1 MFSHSQKSELV
12 TAIKGRGEI
21 PLKFV
26 YISKAGK
33 NRWDKIAKTRSS
45 KNVRGINTVEGNLL
59 NAKVS
64 DFLNSFKNL
73 DKLNIIDIGPG
84 NGYPVMPLL
93 QPLNKLGVK
102 FRYVPI
108 DISDEM
114 LNLAVENIRVAF
126 PGIEIKPIR
135 LDFELGNFAEET
147 YKLRE
152 GRFQNLMLFLGST
165 LGNQSDRSR
174 VLTNFRDSMTSDDFL
189 IIGVELVN
197 LHKIDKLL
205 KHYDNKYVADLV
217 FGVAEELGIKLEDGK
232 YEVLFNNET
241 HQVEMYFYFGKIVR
255 INFEGDAIS
264 FEKDDK
270 LLLAHSH
277 KFTEWIFA
285 KALSEVG
292 FRLELMTTS
301 SEKGYSLVMCQPQRF
316 NY

>member
-1 MFSHSQKSELV
+1 MFSHSQKSELI

-26 YISKAGK
+26 YISKAGTE
-33 NRWDKIAKTRSS
+33 RWDKIAKIRSRE
-45 KNVRGINTVEGNLL
+45 NVRGINSIEGHLL

-64 DFLNSFKNL
+64 DFLNSFKKL
-73 DKLNIIDIGPG
+73 EKLNIIDIGPG

-93 QPLNKLGVK
+93 HPLKKLGVQ
-102 FRYVPI
+102 FRYVPV

-114 LNLAVENIRVAF
+114 INLAVENIKIEF
-126 PGIEIKPIR
+126 PDIEIKTVH

-152 GRFQNLMLFLGST
+152 GGFQNLMLFLGST

-205 KHYDNKYVADLV
+205 KYYEGKDVENFV
-217 FGVAEELGIKLEDGK
+217 FTVAEEIGVKQSDG
-232 YEVLFNNET
+232 E
-241 HQVEMYFYFGKIVR
+241 
-255 INFEGDAIS
+255 
-264 FEKDDK
+264 
-270 LLLAHSH
+270 
-277 KFTEWIFA
+277 
-285 KALSEVG
+285 
-292 FRLELMTTS
+292 
-301 SEKGYSLVMCQPQRF
+301 
-316 NY
+316 

>member
-1 MFSHSQKSELV
+1 MFSHSQKSELI
-12 TAIKGRGEI
+12 TAIKGRGEV
-21 PLKFV
+21 PLKFA
-26 YISKAGK
+26 YISKIGTE
-33 NRWDKIAKTRSS
+33 RWDKIAKTRSS
-45 KNVRGINTVEGNLL
+45 ENVRGINSIEGNLL
-59 NAKVS
+59 NAKVG
-64 DFLNSFKNL
+64 DFLNSFRKL
-73 DKLNIIDIGPG
+73 EKLNIIDIGPG

-93 QPLNKLGVK
+93 HPLKKIGVQ
-102 FRYVPI
+102 FRYVPV

-114 LNLAVENIRVAF
+114 LKLAVENMKAEF
-126 PGIEIKPIR
+126 SDIEIKPIR

-152 GRFQNLMLFLGST
+152 GGFQNLMLFLGST
-165 LGNQSDRSR
+165 IGNQSDRSR

-205 KHYDNKYVADLV
+205 KHYEGKDAADFV
-217 FGVAEELGIKLEDGK
+217 FTVAEEIGIKQNDGEF
-232 YEVLFNNET
+232 EVRFNNEA
-241 HQVEMYFYFGKIVR
+241 HQVEIYFHFGKNIKV
-255 INFEGDAIS
+255 NFEGEEIS
-264 FEKDDK
+264 FEKSDK
-270 LLLAHSH
+270 LLLSISH

-285 KALSEVG
+285 KVLSEAG

>member
-1 MFSHSQKSELV
+1 MFSHSQKSELI

-21 PLKFV
+21 PLKFA
-26 YISKAGK
+26 YISKEGTS
-33 NRWDKIAKTRSS
+33 RWDKIANIRSS
-45 KNVRGINTVEGNLL
+45 EDVKGINSIEGNLL
-59 NAKVS
+59 NAKVN

-93 QPLNKLGVK
+93 QPLKELGVK
-102 FRYVPI
+102 FRYVPV
-108 DISDEM
+108 DISNEM
-114 LNLAVENIRVAF
+114 LDLAVKNIKKEF
-126 PGIEIKPIR
+126 PDIEIRPIQ

-147 YKLRE
+147 YRLRE
-152 GRFQNLMLFLGST
+152 GGFQNLMLFLGST

-197 LHKIDKLL
+197 LNKIDKIL
-205 KHYDNKYVADLV
+205 KHYQGKDVADLV
-217 FGVAEELGIKLEDGK
+217 FTVAEDIGIKQSDGK
-232 YEVLFNNET
+232 FEIFFNNEK
-241 HQVEMYFYFGKIVR
+241 HQVEIYFHFNKNIKVT
-255 INFEGDAIS
+255 FEGDDIS

-285 KALSEVG
+285 KVLSEAG

-301 SEKGYSLVMCQPQRF
+301 SEKGYSLIMCQPQRF

>member
-1 MFSHSQKSELV
+1 MFTHSQKSELI

-26 YISKAGK
+26 YIG
-33 NRWDKIAKTRSS
+33 NTGVTRWDKIAKNRSED
-45 KNVRGINTVEGNLL
+45 NRGINSVEGNLL

-73 DKLNIIDIGPG
+73 EKLNIIDIGPG

-93 QPLNKLGVK
+93 HPLKKLGIN
-102 FRYVPI
+102 FRYIPV
-108 DISDEM
+108 DISEEM
-114 LNLAVENIRVAF
+114 LRLASNNVKNTFSE
-126 PGIEIKPIR
+126 IEIKPIN

-152 GRFQNLMLFLGST
+152 GGFQNLMLFLGST

-197 LHKIDKLL
+197 LHKTDKIL
-205 KHYDNKYVADLV
+205 KQYQGKSVADFV
-217 FGVAEELGIKLEDGK
+217 FSVAEFLGIKREDGEFK
-232 YEVLFNNET
+232 VSFNNES
-241 HQVEMYFYFGKIVR
+241 HQIEIYFYFVKDVKV
-255 INFEGDAIS
+255 NFENDEIF

-270 LLLAHSH
+270 LLLARSH
-277 KFTEWIFA
+277 KFTEWVFA
-285 KALSEVG
+285 KVLSDAG
-292 FRLELMTTS
+292 FRMELMTTS

>member
-1 MFSHSQKSELV
+1 MFTHSQKSELI

-26 YISKAGK
+26 YIGNTGV
-33 NRWDKIAKTRSS
+33 NRWDEIAKNRSED
-45 KNVRGINTVEGNLL
+45 NRGINSVEGNLL

-73 DKLNIIDIGPG
+73 EKLNIIDIGPG

-93 QPLNKLGVK
+93 HPLKKLGIN
-102 FRYVPI
+102 FRYIPV
-108 DISDEM
+108 DISEEM
-114 LNLAVENIRVAF
+114 LRLASNNVKNTFSE
-126 PGIEIKPIR
+126 IEIKPIN

-152 GRFQNLMLFLGST
+152 GGFQNLMLFLGST

-197 LHKIDKLL
+197 LHKTDKIL
-205 KHYDNKYVADLV
+205 KQYQGKSVADFV
-217 FGVAEELGIKLEDGK
+217 FSVAEFLGIKREDGEFK
-232 YEVLFNNET
+232 LSFNNES
-241 HQVEMYFYFGKIVR
+241 HQIEIYFYFVKDVKV
-255 INFEGDAIS
+255 NFENDEIF

-270 LLLAHSH
+270 LLLARSH
-277 KFTEWIFA
+277 KFTEWVFA
-285 KALSEVG
+285 KVLSDAG
-292 FRLELMTTS
+292 FRMELMTTS

>member
-1 MFSHSQKSELV
+1 MFSHSQKSELI

-26 YISKAGK
+26 YIGK
-33 NRWDKIAKTRSS
+33 IGSERWDKIAKTRSS
-45 KNVRGINTVEGNLL
+45 EDVRGINNVESNLL
-59 NAKVS
+59 NAKVN

-73 DKLNIIDIGPG
+73 KKLNIIDIGPG
-84 NGYPVMPLL
+84 NGCQIIPLL
-93 QPLNKLGVK
+93 NPLNSLGVQ
-102 FRYVPI
+102 FRYVPV
-108 DISDEM
+108 DISKEM
-114 LNLAVENIRVAF
+114 LDLASKNIKAQF
-126 PGIEIKPIR
+126 PDMEIKPIC

-152 GRFQNLMLFLGST
+152 GGFQNLMLLLGTT

-197 LHKIDKLL
+197 LNKIDKIL
-205 KHYDNKYVADLV
+205 KQYQGEDVENFV
-217 FGVAEELGIKLEDGK
+217 FTVAEYLGIKKSDGK
-232 YEVLFNNET
+232 FEEIFNNEN
-241 HQVEMYFYFGKIVR
+241 HQIEVYFHFTKNVK
-255 INFEGDAIS
+255 INFEGDEIL

-270 LLLAHSH
+270 LLLGRSH
-277 KFTEWIFA
+277 KFTEWVFV
-285 KALSEVG
+285 KALSEAG

>member
-1 MFSHSQKSELV
+1 MFTHSQTSELI

-26 YISKAGK
+26 YIG
-33 NRWDKIAKTRSS
+33 NTGVDRWDKIAKNRSED
-45 KNVRGINTVEGNLL
+45 KHGINSVEGNLL
-59 NAKVS
+59 SAKVS

-73 DKLNIIDIGPG
+73 EKLNIIDIGPG
-84 NGYPVMPLL
+84 NGYPVMTLLHPLK
-93 QPLNKLGVK
+93 KLGVN
-102 FRYVPI
+102 FRYVPV
-108 DISDEM
+108 DISEEM
-114 LNLAVENIRVAF
+114 LKLASDNVKNEF
-126 PGIEIKPIR
+126 PDIEIRPIN

-152 GRFQNLMLFLGST
+152 SGFQNLMLFLGST

-197 LHKIDKLL
+197 LHKTDKIL
-205 KHYDNKYVADLV
+205 KQYQGEDAADFV
-217 FGVAEELGIKLEDGK
+217 FSVAEFLGIKREDGEF
-232 YEVLFNNET
+232 EVVFNSES
-241 HQVEMYFYFGKIVR
+241 HQIEIYFHFAKDVSVILENDE
-255 INFEGDAIS
+255 IF

-270 LLLAHSH
+270 LLLSRSH
-277 KFTEWIFA
+277 KFTEWVFA
-285 KALSEVG
+285 KVLSDAG
-292 FRLELMTTS
+292 FRMELMTTS

>member
-1 MFSHSQKSELV
+1 MFTHSQKSELI

-26 YISKAGK
+26 YIG
-33 NRWDKIAKTRSS
+33 NTGVTRWDKIAKNRSED
-45 KNVRGINTVEGNLL
+45 NRGINSVEGNLL
-59 NAKVS
+59 SAKVN

-73 DKLNIIDIGPG
+73 EKLNIIDIGPG

-93 QPLNKLGVK
+93 HPLKKLGIN
-102 FRYVPI
+102 FRYIPV
-108 DISDEM
+108 DISEEM
-114 LNLAVENIRVAF
+114 LRLASNNVKNTFSE
-126 PGIEIKPIR
+126 IEIKPIN

-152 GRFQNLMLFLGST
+152 GGFQNLMLFLGST

-197 LHKIDKLL
+197 LHKTDKIL
-205 KHYDNKYVADLV
+205 KQYQGKSVADFV
-217 FGVAEELGIKLEDGK
+217 FSVAEFLGIKREDGEFK
-232 YEVLFNNET
+232 VSFNNES
-241 HQVEMYFYFGKIVR
+241 HQIEIYFYFVKDVKV
-255 INFEGDAIS
+255 NFENDEIF

-270 LLLAHSH
+270 LLLARSH
-277 KFTEWIFA
+277 KFTEWVFA
-285 KALSEVG
+285 KVLSDAG
-292 FRLELMTTS
+292 FRMELMTTS

>member
-1 MFSHSQKSELV
+1 MFSHSQKSELI

-26 YISKAGK
+26 YIGKAGTS
-33 NRWDKIAKTRSS
+33 RWDTIAKERSS
-45 KNVRGINTVEGNLL
+45 ENVRGINSVEGNLL
-59 NAKVS
+59 SAKVS

-93 QPLNKLGVK
+93 HPLKKLGVQ
-102 FRYVPI
+102 FRYVPV
-108 DISDEM
+108 DISDDM
-114 LNLAVENIRVAF
+114 LKLTVENIAAEF
-126 PGIEIKPIR
+126 PEVEIKPIR

-152 GRFQNLMLFLGST
+152 GGFQNLMLFLGST

-205 KHYDNKYVADLV
+205 KHYEGKEVADFV
-217 FGVAEELGIKLEDGK
+217 FTTAETLGIAQEDGVF
-232 YEVLFNNET
+232 EVGFNSET
-241 HQVEMYFYFGKIVR
+241 NQVEIYFHFTKNIKIDVD
-255 INFEGDAIS
+255 GDEIS
-264 FEKDDK
+264 FENGDK
-270 LLLAHSH
+270 LLLGRSH

-285 KALSEVG
+285 KALSEAG

>member
-1 MFSHSQKSELV
+1 MFSHSQKSELI

-26 YISKAGK
+26 YIGKAGTS
-33 NRWDKIAKTRSS
+33 RWDKIAKTRSS
-45 KNVRGINTVEGNLL
+45 ENVRGINSVEGNLL
-59 NAKVS
+59 NAKVN

-84 NGYPVMPLL
+84 NGYTVMPLL
-93 QPLNKLGVK
+93 QPLKKLGIN
-102 FRYVPI
+102 FRYVPV
-108 DISDEM
+108 DISGEM
-114 LNLAVENIRVAF
+114 LNLAIENVKAEF
-126 PGIEIKPIR
+126 PDIEIKPVL

-152 GRFQNLMLFLGST
+152 GGFKNLMLFLGST

-174 VLTNFRDSMTSDDFL
+174 VLTNFRDSMTSNDFL

-197 LHKIDKLL
+197 LHKIDKIL
-205 KHYDNKYVADLV
+205 KHYEGKDVADFV
-217 FGVAEELGIKLEDGK
+217 FTVAEELGIKQSDGK
-232 YEVLFNNET
+232 FEVVFSNEA
-241 HQVEMYFYFGKIVR
+241 HQVEIYFHFGKNIN
-255 INFEGDAIS
+255 INFEGDEIS

-270 LLLAHSH
+270 LLLARSH

-285 KALSEVG
+285 KVLSEAG